1 MSDEIR
7 ILVVDDEDDVR
18 DVIQLNL
25 GREGYHVTT
34 APDGKTALAMLGDS
48 RFDAAILDVMMP
60 GMDGLDLCRAIRED
74 KSLHNLPVLLLTAR
88 DSEMDQ
94 IIGLEVGA
102 DDFISKSASPRLIAT
117 RLKNVLRRQSQ
128 AALAK
133 TEDFVT
139 FGSLTIDRLRQEVK
153 GPEGTISL
161 TTREFALLG
170 LLADNSMRVFT
181 RSDLLAK
188 VWGDDV
194 VVTERTVDVHIKNL
208 RQKIGDAGDLIETV
222 RGVGYRVRRD
232 D

>member
-25 GREGYHVTT
+25 NREGYSVTT
-34 APDGKTALAMLGDS
+34 APDGKTALKMLGES
-48 RFDAAILDVMMP
+48 RYDAAILDVMMP

-74 KSLHNLPVLLLTAR
+74 KSIHNLPVLLLTAR

-117 RLKNVLRRQSQ
+117 RLKNVLRRQTQSAQ
-128 AALAK
+128 VN

-153 GPEGTISL
+153 GPDGTIAL

-181 RSDLLAK
+181 RSDLLSK

-194 VVTERTVDVHIKNL
+194 IVTERTVDVHIKNL
-208 RQKIGDAGDLIETV
+208 RQKIGDAGNLIETV